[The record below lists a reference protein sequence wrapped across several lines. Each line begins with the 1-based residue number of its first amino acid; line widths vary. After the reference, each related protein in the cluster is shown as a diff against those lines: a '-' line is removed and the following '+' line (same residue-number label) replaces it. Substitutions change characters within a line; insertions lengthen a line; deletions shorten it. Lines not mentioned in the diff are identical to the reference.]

1 MTELNQN
8 ADTDIDIQKIA
19 NLARLE
25 LTEQEKAKFTQEIHS
40 ILEYIKKIMAVNV
53 DNVEPMFHAFEAYN
67 VWQDDIPSIP
77 FTTEQALLNSKY
89 QKDNQVTVPKV
100 VE

>member
-40 ILEYIKKIMAVNV
+40 ILEYIKKNHGR
-53 DNVEPMFHAFEAYN
+53 ECR
-67 VWQDDIPSIP
+67 
-77 FTTEQALLNSKY
+77 
-89 QKDNQVTVPKV
+89 
-100 VE
+100 

>member
-1 MTELNQN
+1 MTQTNQQ
-8 ADTDIDIQKIA
+8 TEIDIQKIA
-19 NLARLE
+19 NLARID

-53 DNVEPMFHAFEAYN
+53 DNIEPLTHTFEAYN
-67 VWQDDIPSIP
+67 VWQDDTPTAP
-77 FTTEQALLNSKY
+77 FSPAQALLNSKY
-89 QKDNQVTVPKV
+89 QKDNQVIVPKV